1 MWIQDGRNSDP
12 VSGMEKSRIRNTVF
26 VKTEDP
32 PYLVAVTQPPEYLGE
47 HVPDGVQHLVVV
59 VLERHLQVQ
68 A

>member
-1 MWIQDGRNSDP
+1 MRIRDP
-12 VSGMEKSRIRNTVF
+12 GWKKVGSGIRNTVF